1 MGIVRSIIDPANPP
15 KMLASEKAR
24 LDAMTDEDIDYSDIP
39 DMGDVDWSLIRV
51 EHPQVKPTVT
61 MRVDASVIRY
71 FKREDPKGYTGRMA
85 AVLAAYVKAQKP
97 KEQPE

>member
-1 MGIVRSIIDPANPP
+1 MAIVRSTININDLP
-15 KMLASEKAR
+15 KMSVEAKAR
-24 LDAMTDEDIDYSDIP
+24 IDAIRDEDIDYSDIP
-39 DMGDVDWSLIRV
+39 DMGEVDWSLIRV

-61 MRVDASVIRY
+61 IRVDEAVIRY

-97 KEQPE
+97 KSQPD

>member
-1 MGIVRSIIDPANPP
+1 MVIVRSTINLNEVP
-15 KMLASEKAR
+15 R
-24 LDAMTDEDIDYSDIP
+24 LSQESKDRYDAIRDEDIDYSDIP

-61 MRVDASVIRY
+61 IRVDEAVIRY

-97 KEQPE
+97 KSQPD